1 MKKIFS
7 MMALIFLAAISF
19 AQVQRNKTT
28 AVARPD
34 STITG
39 TEKRKGTG
47 MDKKQMMKD
56 LDLSREQKIKF
67 KELRQS
73 MKAKKEAIEND
84 DKLSGPEKENKLK
97 ELHKEQAKNTMSI
110 LNPEQKVKM
119 LKMRKEK
126 KGGEMDEMD
135 NE

>member
-1 MKKIFS
+1 MKKTIAFFALLFIFS
-7 MMALIFLAAISF
+7 ISF
-19 AQVQRNKTT
+19 AQVQRKTT

-34 STITG
+34 SAVNDI
-39 TEKRKGTG
+39 EKRKGGG
-47 MDKKQMMKD
+47 MGRKQMMKD

-73 MKAKKEAIEND
+73 MQAKKEAIEND
-84 DKLSGPEKENKLK
+84 DKLSAPEKKTKLK
-97 ELHKEQAKNTMSI
+97 ELRKDQAKNTLSI
-110 LNPEQKVKM
+110 LTPEQKVKM

-126 KGGEMDEMD
+126 KGMEMEEME

>member
-1 MKKIFS
+1 MKKICSVITFV
-7 MMALIFLAAISF
+7 FLAACSF
-19 AQVQRNKTT
+19 AQVQRNKATT
-28 AVARPD
+28 LTRPD
-34 STITG
+34 STG
-39 TEKRKGTG
+39 TVAEKRKGNG

-73 MKAKKEAIEND
+73 MKEKKEAIESD
-84 DKLSGPEKENKLK
+84 DKLSGPEKEAKLK
-97 ELHKEQAKNTMSI
+97 ELRKEQAKNTMSI
-110 LNPEQKVKM
+110 LTPEQKVKM
-119 LKMRKEK
+119 LKMRKDK